1 MTSGACTTLHALLCL
16 DDGGFA
22 TVTIINLKPSRR
34 MFNEVPSCGI
44 RAELNATGIHAP
56 TLPWGVQPRNQL
68 SLDFPMVENCARTTA
83 TRSSCVALLLAA
95 VGDDYDNHRRGPTC
109 VALCCVL
116 QTVAS
121 RFSSTATWT
130 PEPPHGTETC
140 GTATRFRWWLIWRR
154 RNPLSTSQ
162 APANKPGPSRA
173 PCAASRRRPRKRGWG
188 LSRCVN
194 INLTCSVDLHHLPFD
209 PFTVRPL
216 PLWRRLLS
224 WLPITFIILV
234 VWQANIFSTIDWC
247 LNTWGINP
255 FPGGLSPLT
264 IPAARFGHQTRAL
277 LPALQSPFGGVLQPT
292 IELTAQSW
300 QGPDDDVNPGAIKAQ
315 AWRANLADNSS
326 GQLCIVV
333 AMVNTMDCTTAPQER
348 FPLVKCKPNSTYP
361 GFVDFVATVRR
372 LLPRNMLGTEEAPLA
387 EMKLKQIFVFSSGGL
402 PLANRSVP
410 VRLAAKAAAAAEFGD
425 RVGAGETNL
434 YQLEAPP
441 GACDT
446 VLG

>member
-83 TRSSCVALLLAA
+83 TRSSCVALLLAS
-95 VGDDYDNHRRGPTC
+95 VCDDYDNHRRGPTC

-209 PFTVRPL
+209 PFNVRP
-216 PLWRRLLS
+216 PPS
-224 WLPITFIILV
+224 
-234 VWQANIFSTIDWC
+234 
-247 LNTWGINP
+247 
-255 FPGGLSPLT
+255 
-264 IPAARFGHQTRAL
+264 
-277 LPALQSPFGGVLQPT
+277 
-292 IELTAQSW
+292 
-300 QGPDDDVNPGAIKAQ
+300 
-315 AWRANLADNSS
+315 
-326 GQLCIVV
+326 
-333 AMVNTMDCTTAPQER
+333 
-348 FPLVKCKPNSTYP
+348 
-361 GFVDFVATVRR
+361 
-372 LLPRNMLGTEEAPLA
+372 
-387 EMKLKQIFVFSSGGL
+387 
-402 PLANRSVP
+402 
-410 VRLAAKAAAAAEFGD
+410 
-425 RVGAGETNL
+425 
-434 YQLEAPP
+434 LEAPP
-441 GACDT
+441 LLAPDNIHYPRRMAGKHLLDHRLVPEHVGHQSVPGRAVAAHHPRRALRTPDPGTAASPAVAVWRRAAADHRTDRT
-446 VLG
+446 VLAGPGR